1 MTLQANGSP
10 KKVGKAILRQ
20 NKLQAKKKK
29 KKCVCLVCESTQ
41 SLSYVWHFSSP
52 QTVAHQVPLSM
63 EFVKQEW
70 VAISYSGGSSQLRD

>member
-29 KKCVCLVCESTQ
+29 KSVCVLCVKARSH
-41 SLSYVWHFSSP
+41 SVMSGIF
-52 QTVAHQVPLSM
+52 QVHRL
-63 EFVKQEW
+63 
-70 VAISYSGGSSQLRD
+70 